1 MWQIVLGSLGFLLY
15 FMYDINSIQKK
26 KNVIL
31 QKFFAAG
38 TVLVV
43 VSLIMELLH
52 LWGQCQHSERMPG
65 KYNPMLYILWLRML
79 HVNLRTGKK
88 MHPAHP

>member
-26 KNVIL
+26 KNVIF

-38 TVLVV
+38 TVFVV
-43 VSLIMELLH
+43 VSLLMELL
-52 LWGQCQHSERMPG
+52 
-65 KYNPMLYILWLRML
+65 
-79 HVNLRTGKK
+79 
-88 MHPAHP
+88 